1 MLAYII
7 GVIILIFGIAN
18 GQVLAGVVLCF
29 WCCVVGMA
37 IQSGKK
43 NNGNAASTQKPSEQ
57 PKPPSIPSN
66 PPHDISSNENSN
78 VSAKKSDL
86 DPPTQKAGT
95 SEHTPAGPSSSCK
108 ASNTTARADGVA
120 NKKNGDIIEYLK
132 SERKVAFFVHFTP
145 VDNVGG
151 ILRYGLRP
159 RTAQSVKGQW
169 TDPDRLDGQVDCS
182 CLSISFPNYQMLYRK
197 ALERKYSYVI
207 LRISVDALCCLDKD
221 DISFF
226 PNNAASSGLIGTF
239 NSHLG
244 LSAARELFIDTA
256 VYGSKK
262 ATRKELGIPSYFT
275 TYPQAEVLVR
285 GTIPACYIKEIVVSQ
300 ASIRNAVLNACRS
313 NNMNIPVRVDDSLF
327 KPRCDW
333 QFWKNSSANY
343 SS

>member
-7 GVIILIFGIAN
+7 GVIILIYCIAN
-18 GQVLAGVVLCF
+18 GQVLAGMVLCF

-37 IQSGKK
+37 IRSGKK

-57 PKPPSIPSN
+57 PKPPPTPSN
-66 PPHDISSNENSN
+66 PPHDTSSNENSYA
-78 VSAKKSDL
+78 SAKNSDSDL
-86 DPPTQKAGT
+86 PIRKAKM
-95 SEHTPAGPSSSCK
+95 SEHTPVGSSPSCTV
-108 ASNTTARADGVA
+108 SNTTARADGVA
-120 NKKNGDIIEYLK
+120 NKKNGDIIQYLR
-132 SERKVAFFVHFTP
+132 SERKVVFFVHFTP

-169 TDPDRLDGQVDCS
+169 TDPNRLDGQVDCS

-197 ALERKYSYVI
+197 TLERKYSYVI
-207 LRISVDALCCLDKD
+207 LRISVEALCCLDKD

-239 NSHLG
+239 NSHIG
-244 LSAARELFIDTA
+244 LSAAREMFIDTA

-262 ATRKELGIPSYFT
+262 ATRKELGIPSYYT

-285 GTIPACYIKEIVVSQ
+285 GTIPACYIKEIVVPQ
-300 ASIRNAVLNACRS
+300 ASVRHEVLNACRS

-333 QFWKNSSANY
+333 QFWKISSASY
-343 SS
+343 TS